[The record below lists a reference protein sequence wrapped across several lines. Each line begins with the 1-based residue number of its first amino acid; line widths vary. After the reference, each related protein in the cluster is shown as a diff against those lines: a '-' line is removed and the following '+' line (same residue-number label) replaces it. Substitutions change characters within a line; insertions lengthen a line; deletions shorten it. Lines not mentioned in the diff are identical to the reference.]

1 MKQLNLLV
9 WITQLGLS
17 IAVPFAGF
25 ILLALWLQEHFGW
38 GSWTLWV
45 GIALGLVTAVDSFR
59 IAMKAMQKAT
69 PKDTE
74 PPAVSFNNHD

>member
-17 IAVPFAGF
+17 IAVPFACF
-25 ILLALWLQEHFGW
+25 ILLALWLQERFGW
-38 GSWTLWV
+38 GNWTLWV
-45 GIALGLVTAVDSFR
+45 GILLGLITAVDSFR
-59 IAMKAMQKAT
+59 IAMKAMQKAA
-69 PKDTE
+69 PKDNE